1 MIWVIL
7 PNTIANGGD
16 TTQIMNYVLL
26 AFLFQYIPKVV
37 RVLSIGWRLQHVT
50 GYIFGSAAWGF
61 VLNLAVYFCAQ
72 VAGSVWYLLAVQRV
86 ESCIYLQCKGMNN
99 CLDVYMG
106 CPNPISYGYQPTS
119 HNSSRVAWAEDP
131 AFDSQCLKGGA
142 HSLAGNFSFGI
153 YALAVPIV
161 RDVHTPVTRIVLP
174 LFWGIMTMR
183 YASILQSLYIKFCP

>member
-61 VLNLAVYFCAQ
+61 VLNLAVYFCAAH
-72 VAGSVWYLLAVQRV
+72 VSTPHGFILM
-86 ESCIYLQCKGMNN
+86 I
-99 CLDVYMG
+99 
-106 CPNPISYGYQPTS
+106 PN
-119 HNSSRVAWAEDP
+119 
-131 AFDSQCLKGGA
+131 
-142 HSLAGNFSFGI
+142 
-153 YALAVPIV
+153 
-161 RDVHTPVTRIVLP
+161 
-174 LFWGIMTMR
+174 
-183 YASILQSLYIKFCP
+183 